1 MNDTLINISRY
12 LFFGS
17 LAAALALFV
26 WGQQGFEAN
35 LWATGLTLWLCGP
48 GFLAGGLFS
57 VASMSIPSAKKD
69 ISGMYLVLNLGGF
82 TAVFVLISNA
92 TQGIF

>member
-17 LAAALALFV
+17 LAAALLLFV
-26 WGQQGFEAN
+26 VGQQGFEGN

-48 GFLAGGLFS
+48 GFLAGALFS
-57 VASMSIPSAKKD
+57 VASISNPSSKKD
-69 ISGMYLVLNLGGF
+69 IAGMYLVLNLGGF
-82 TAVFVLISNA
+82 TAVFVLISSA